1 MTKRRPLATWQ
12 VWDDLIQQDTPNP
25 LEVLQAAAK
34 YERYLYAVEE
44 RAVRAARSSGH
55 TWEEIAEVL
64 GTSRQ
69 GAWQRWRRFCIS
81 PEELEVM
88 MDDDADVMF
97 AWPEMRMVRK
107 ARKQSGDE

>member
-12 VWDDLIQQDTPNP
+12 AWDDLIQQDTPNP

-44 RAVRAARSSGH
+44 RAVRAERSSGH
-55 TWEEIAEVL
+55 TCEEIAEVL